1 MSKKK
6 NSLLSRL
13 RNYFLAGIVVLVPIG
28 FTLYL
33 TIFLIKVSSKLLPSE
48 INPNNYLPFS
58 IPGLEILLSVIIII
72 ILVSGIIGFYSL
84 SLAKF
89 KALAAIELVLNP
101 DLDGQNQ
108 MLRSL
113 MYFISGV
120 LLLIPG
126 LFSDLIGLILMFYA
140 TITKKSD
147 SYKVEQK
154 KADGTT
160 IEGEYKNER

>member
-1 MSKKK
+1 MLHRILALTLFLPIIEIFVFIFAS
-6 NSLLSRL
+6 NFLS
-13 RNYFLAGIVVLVPIG
+13 
-28 FTLYL
+28 
-33 TIFLIKVSSKLLPSE
+33 
-48 INPNNYLPFS
+48 FS
-58 IPGLEILLSVIIII
+58 AIIII

-101 DLDGQNQ
+101 ELSGQNQ

-147 SYKVEQK
+147 SYKV
-154 KADGTT
+154 
-160 IEGEYKNER
+160 

>member
-1 MSKKK
+1 MLHRILALTLFLPIIEIFVFIFAS
-6 NSLLSRL
+6 NFLS
-13 RNYFLAGIVVLVPIG
+13 
-28 FTLYL
+28 
-33 TIFLIKVSSKLLPSE
+33 
-48 INPNNYLPFS
+48 FS
-58 IPGLEILLSVIIII
+58 AIIII

-101 DLDGQNQ
+101 DLSGQNQ

-140 TITKKSD
+140 AITKKSD

-154 KADGTT
+154 KADGAT

>member
-1 MSKKK
+1 MLHRILALTLFLPIIEIFVFIFAS
-6 NSLLSRL
+6 NFLS
-13 RNYFLAGIVVLVPIG
+13 F
-28 FTLYL
+28 
-33 TIFLIKVSSKLLPSE
+33 
-48 INPNNYLPFS
+48 
-58 IPGLEILLSVIIII
+58 SVIIII

-113 MYFISGV
+113 MYCISGV

>member
-1 MSKKK
+1 MLHRILALTLFLPIIEIFVFIFAS
-6 NSLLSRL
+6 NFLS
-13 RNYFLAGIVVLVPIG
+13 F
-28 FTLYL
+28 
-33 TIFLIKVSSKLLPSE
+33 
-48 INPNNYLPFS
+48 
-58 IPGLEILLSVIIII
+58 SVIIII

>member
-1 MSKKK
+1 MLYRILALALLLPITEIVVFIFASD
-6 NSLLSRL
+6 LLS
-13 RNYFLAGIVVLVPIG
+13 F
-28 FTLYL
+28 FTI
-33 TIFLIKVSSKLLPSE
+33 T
-48 INPNNYLPFS
+48 
-58 IPGLEILLSVIIII
+58 II
-72 ILVSGIIGFYSL
+72 ILISGIIGFYSL

-101 DLDGQNQ
+101 DLNGQNQ

-126 LFSDLIGLILMFYA
+126 LFSDLIGLILMFYTA
-140 TITKKSD
+140 ITKESE

-154 KADGTT
+154 KANGTT
-160 IEGEYKNER
+160 IEGEYRNER

>member
-1 MSKKK
+1 MLYRILALT
-6 NSLLSRL
+6 LLL
-13 RNYFLAGIVVLVPIG
+13 PVTEIVVFIFAGDFLSF
-28 FTLYL
+28 FTI
-33 TIFLIKVSSKLLPSE
+33 T
-48 INPNNYLPFS
+48 
-58 IPGLEILLSVIIII
+58 II
-72 ILVSGIIGFYSL
+72 ILISGIIGFYSL

-101 DLDGQNQ
+101 DLNGQNQ

-126 LFSDLIGLILMFYA
+126 LFSDLIGLILMFYTA
-140 TITKKSD
+140 ITKESE

-154 KADGTT
+154 KANGTT
-160 IEGEYKNER
+160 IEGEYRNER

>member
-1 MSKKK
+1 M
-6 NSLLSRL
+6 LHRI
-13 RNYFLAGIVVLVPIG
+13 LAL
-28 FTLYL
+28 TL
-33 TIFLIKVSSKLLPSE
+33 LLPIIE
-48 INPNNYLPFS
+48 IFVFIFASNFLSF
-58 IPGLEILLSVIIII
+58 SVIIII

-89 KALAAIELVLNP
+89 KALVAIELVLNP

>member
-1 MSKKK
+1 MLYRILALTLFLPIIEIFVFIFAS
-6 NSLLSRL
+6 NFLS
-13 RNYFLAGIVVLVPIG
+13 F
-28 FTLYL
+28 
-33 TIFLIKVSSKLLPSE
+33 
-48 INPNNYLPFS
+48 
-58 IPGLEILLSVIIII
+58 SVIIII

>member
-1 MSKKK
+1 MLHRILALTLFLPIIEIFVFIFAS
-6 NSLLSRL
+6 NFLS
-13 RNYFLAGIVVLVPIG
+13 
-28 FTLYL
+28 
-33 TIFLIKVSSKLLPSE
+33 
-48 INPNNYLPFS
+48 FS
-58 IPGLEILLSVIIII
+58 AIIII

>member
-1 MSKKK
+1 MLHRILALTLFLPIIEIFVFIFAS
-6 NSLLSRL
+6 NFLS
-13 RNYFLAGIVVLVPIG
+13 F
-28 FTLYL
+28 
-33 TIFLIKVSSKLLPSE
+33 
-48 INPNNYLPFS
+48 
-58 IPGLEILLSVIIII
+58 SVIIII

-140 TITKKSD
+140 TITKRSD

>member
-1 MSKKK
+1 MLHRILALTLFLPIIEIFVFIFAS
-6 NSLLSRL
+6 NFLS
-13 RNYFLAGIVVLVPIG
+13 F
-28 FTLYL
+28 
-33 TIFLIKVSSKLLPSE
+33 
-48 INPNNYLPFS
+48 
-58 IPGLEILLSVIIII
+58 SVIIII

-147 SYKVEQK
+147 TYNVEQK

>member
-1 MSKKK
+1 MPIIARVEASSRTK
-6 NSLLSRL
+6 SLSLTASIELLLKFLKPSFFASNFLS
-13 RNYFLAGIVVLVPIG
+13 
-28 FTLYL
+28 
-33 TIFLIKVSSKLLPSE
+33 
-48 INPNNYLPFS
+48 FS
-58 IPGLEILLSVIIII
+58 AIIII

-101 DLDGQNQ
+101 DLNGQNQ

-126 LFSDLIGLILMFYA
+126 LFSDLIGLILMFYTA
-140 TITKKSD
+140 ITKKSD

-154 KADGTT
+154 KANGTT

>member
-1 MSKKK
+1 MLHRILALTLFLPIIEIFVFIFAS
-6 NSLLSRL
+6 NFLS
-13 RNYFLAGIVVLVPIG
+13 F
-28 FTLYL
+28 
-33 TIFLIKVSSKLLPSE
+33 
-48 INPNNYLPFS
+48 
-58 IPGLEILLSVIIII
+58 SVIIII

-101 DLDGQNQ
+101 DLSGQNQ

-126 LFSDLIGLILMFYA
+126 LFSDLIGLILMFYTA
-140 TITKKSD
+140 ITKKSD

>member
-1 MSKKK
+1 MLYKILALA
-6 NSLLSRL
+6 LLL
-13 RNYFLAGIVVLVPIG
+13 PITEIVVFIFASDFLSF
-28 FTLYL
+28 FTI
-33 TIFLIKVSSKLLPSE
+33 T
-48 INPNNYLPFS
+48 
-58 IPGLEILLSVIIII
+58 II
-72 ILVSGIIGFYSL
+72 ILISGIIGFYSL

-101 DLDGQNQ
+101 DLNGQNQ

-126 LFSDLIGLILMFYA
+126 LFSDLIGLILMFYTA
-140 TITKKSD
+140 ITKKSE

-154 KADGTT
+154 KANGTT
-160 IEGEYKNER
+160 IEGEYRNER

>member
-1 MSKKK
+1 M
-6 NSLLSRL
+6 LHRI
-13 RNYFLAGIVVLVPIG
+13 LAL
-28 FTLYL
+28 TL
-33 TIFLIKVSSKLLPSE
+33 LLPIIE
-48 INPNNYLPFS
+48 IFVFIFASNFLSF
-58 IPGLEILLSVIIII
+58 SVIIII

>member
-1 MSKKK
+1 MLHRILALTLFLPIIEIFVFIFAS
-6 NSLLSRL
+6 NFLS
-13 RNYFLAGIVVLVPIG
+13 F
-28 FTLYL
+28 
-33 TIFLIKVSSKLLPSE
+33 
-48 INPNNYLPFS
+48 
-58 IPGLEILLSVIIII
+58 SVIIII

-113 MYFISGV
+113 MYFISGG

>member
-1 MSKKK
+1 MLHRILALTLFLPIIEIFVFIFAS
-6 NSLLSRL
+6 NFLS
-13 RNYFLAGIVVLVPIG
+13 F
-28 FTLYL
+28 
-33 TIFLIKVSSKLLPSE
+33 
-48 INPNNYLPFS
+48 
-58 IPGLEILLSVIIII
+58 SVIIII

-126 LFSDLIGLILMFYA
+126 LFSDLIGLILMFYTA
-140 TITKKSD
+140 ITKKSD

-154 KADGTT
+154 KANGTT

>member
-1 MSKKK
+1 MLHRILALALFLPIIEIFVFIFAS
-6 NSLLSRL
+6 NFLS
-13 RNYFLAGIVVLVPIG
+13 F
-28 FTLYL
+28 
-33 TIFLIKVSSKLLPSE
+33 
-48 INPNNYLPFS
+48 
-58 IPGLEILLSVIIII
+58 SVIIII

-160 IEGEYKNER
+160 IEGEYKNEG

>member
-1 MSKKK
+1 MLHRILALTLFLPIIEIFVFIFAS
-6 NSLLSRL
+6 NFLS
-13 RNYFLAGIVVLVPIG
+13 F
-28 FTLYL
+28 
-33 TIFLIKVSSKLLPSE
+33 
-48 INPNNYLPFS
+48 
-58 IPGLEILLSVIIII
+58 SVIIII
-72 ILVSGIIGFYSL
+72 ILVSGIIGFCSL

>member
-1 MSKKK
+1 MLYRILALT
-6 NSLLSRL
+6 LLL
-13 RNYFLAGIVVLVPIG
+13 PVTEIVVFIFAGDFLSF
-28 FTLYL
+28 FTI
-33 TIFLIKVSSKLLPSE
+33 T
-48 INPNNYLPFS
+48 
-58 IPGLEILLSVIIII
+58 II
-72 ILVSGIIGFYSL
+72 ILISGIIGFYSL

-101 DLDGQNQ
+101 DLNGQNQ

-126 LFSDLIGLILMFYA
+126 LFSDLIGLILMFYTA
-140 TITKKSD
+140 ITKKSE

-154 KADGTT
+154 KANGTT
-160 IEGEYKNER
+160 IEGEYRNER

>member
-1 MSKKK
+1 MLYKILALA
-6 NSLLSRL
+6 LLL
-13 RNYFLAGIVVLVPIG
+13 PITEIVVFIFASDFLSF
-28 FTLYL
+28 FTI
-33 TIFLIKVSSKLLPSE
+33 T
-48 INPNNYLPFS
+48 
-58 IPGLEILLSVIIII
+58 II
-72 ILVSGIIGFYSL
+72 ILISGIIGFYSL

-101 DLDGQNQ
+101 DLSGQNQ

-126 LFSDLIGLILMFYA
+126 LFSDLIGLILMFYTA
-140 TITKKSD
+140 ITKKSG

-154 KADGTT
+154 KANGTT
-160 IEGEYKNER
+160 IEGEYRNER

>member
-1 MSKKK
+1 MLHRILALTLFLPIIEIFVFIFES
-6 NSLLSRL
+6 NFLS
-13 RNYFLAGIVVLVPIG
+13 F
-28 FTLYL
+28 
-33 TIFLIKVSSKLLPSE
+33 
-48 INPNNYLPFS
+48 
-58 IPGLEILLSVIIII
+58 SVIIII

>member
-1 MSKKK
+1 MI
-6 NSLLSRL
+6 
-13 RNYFLAGIVVLVPIG
+13 Y
-28 FTLYL
+28 
-33 TIFLIKVSSKLLPSE
+33 TIFISFT
-48 INPNNYLPFS
+48 IT
-58 IPGLEILLSVIIII
+58 II
-72 ILVSGIIGFYSL
+72 ILISGIIGFYSL

-101 DLDGQNQ
+101 DLNGQNQ

-126 LFSDLIGLILMFYA
+126 LFSDLIGLILMFYTA
-140 TITKKSD
+140 ITKESE

-154 KADGTT
+154 KANGTT
-160 IEGEYKNER
+160 IEGEYRNER

>member
-1 MSKKK
+1 MLHRILALTLFLPIIEIFVFIFAS
-6 NSLLSRL
+6 SFLS
-13 RNYFLAGIVVLVPIG
+13 
-28 FTLYL
+28 
-33 TIFLIKVSSKLLPSE
+33 
-48 INPNNYLPFS
+48 FS
-58 IPGLEILLSVIIII
+58 AIIII

-154 KADGTT
+154 KAEGTT

>member
-1 MSKKK
+1 MLHRILALTLFLPIIEIFVFIFA
-6 NSLLSRL
+6 NNFLS
-13 RNYFLAGIVVLVPIG
+13 
-28 FTLYL
+28 
-33 TIFLIKVSSKLLPSE
+33 
-48 INPNNYLPFS
+48 FS
-58 IPGLEILLSVIIII
+58 AIIII
-72 ILVSGIIGFYSL
+72 IQVSGIIGFYSL

-140 TITKKSD
+140 TITKKSY
-147 SYKVEQK
+147 SYKV
-154 KADGTT
+154 
-160 IEGEYKNER
+160 